1 MTTDASDTVRQTM
14 TLDLD
19 AMDAL
24 AKEAKHM
31 EAYETPWCFPVDDAT
46 ALIAHV
52 RALRAAMAA
61 ERVYQERE
69 SIRRVAA
76 EDREAALRAGLEEAC
91 EIGRAWASCA
101 MDTDDGRT
109 KQTKRALND
118 VARIAALRALV
129 KP

>member
-52 RALRAAMAA
+52 RALRAGPEECRLTRA
-61 ERVYQERE
+61 ERHAITVCAEEARLNRPNEY
-69 SIRRVAA
+69 RVARA
-76 EDREAALRAGLEEAC
+76 LLDRDLALRELVAIYLV
-91 EIGRAWASCA
+91 AS
-101 MDTDDGRT
+101 
-109 KQTKRALND
+109 K
-118 VARIAALRALV
+118 
-129 KP
+129 